1 MYKYKYYN
9 SDNKV
14 IAVSTFAGK
23 PVRGVAKCNPNDTFS
38 LEDGKALAEVRCDKK
53 IATKRLKSAK
63 AKLENALAVVKAA
76 RAFAD
81 NMIKYY
87 DTAVAKLEEVTKA
100 EEELLVKL
108 SK

>member
-1 MYKYKYYN
+1 MYQYKFYN
-9 SDNKV
+9 SNNKV

-38 LEDGKALAEVRCDKK
+38 LEDGKALAAARCDKK

-63 AKLENALAVVKAA
+63 AKLENALAVVRAA
-76 RAFAD
+76 RKFAD
-81 NMIKYY
+81 SMVSYY
-87 DTAVAKLEEVTKA
+87 DTATVKLKEATKI
-100 EEELLVKL
+100 EEELLTKL